1 MVELVF
7 LGSGGGRFQMVNQYF
22 KTGGF
27 RVHAGANVHVD
38 PGPGA
43 LLLTHQYGLNPSDLD
58 GIIVTH
64 CHPDHYTDAEVLVE
78 AMTQQMAVEAIGQPM
93 RKKRGVFIGSK
104 SVIEGIGSHGPA
116 ISKYHQSKP
125 EKLVILEP
133 GQKFQLDGME
143 VESVPT
149 KHSDPTAI
157 GIIFRTE
164 KGAIG
169 YTSDTQYFEDIGKY
183 FSGVR
188 VLIANVTRPLS
199 MRIPWHLCSEDLIQI
214 LKVVK
219 PELCVM
225 IHMGMLFL
233 KHAPTKEASRITSET
248 GVETI
253 PGHAGLVVNIDE
265 KIKIMRHPNQPA
277 LEEFA
282 KVKTEK
288 FSGAQ

>member
-7 LGSGGGRFQMVNQYF
+7 LGSGGGRFQTVNQYF

-27 RVHAGANVHVD
+27 RIHAGVNLHVD

-58 GIIVTH
+58 GVIVTH

-78 AMTQQMAVEAIGQPM
+78 AMDQHRVVEDIGQPM
-93 RKKRGVFIGSK
+93 RKKRGTFIGSK
-104 SVIEGIGSHGPA
+104 SVIEGIENYGPA
-116 ISKYHQSKP
+116 ISRYHQRKP
-125 EKLVILEP
+125 EKLIILAP
-133 GQKFQLDGME
+133 GEKFQLESMGI
-143 VESVPT
+143 ESVPT
-149 KHSDPTAI
+149 KHSDLTTI

-183 FSGVR
+183 YSGVR
-188 VLIANVTRPLS
+188 ILIANVTRPLS
-199 MRIPWHLCSEDLIQI
+199 MRIPWHLCSDDLIQI

-225 IHMGMLFL
+225 MHMGMLFL
-233 KHAPTKEASRITSET
+233 KHSPTKEASRISSET

-253 PGHAGLVVNIDE
+253 PGAAGLRVSIE
-265 KIKIMRHPNQPA
+265 EEIKITSPPKQPT
-277 LEEFA
+277 LEEFVQL
-282 KVKTEK
+282 KNEK
-288 FSGAQ
+288 FIGAQ